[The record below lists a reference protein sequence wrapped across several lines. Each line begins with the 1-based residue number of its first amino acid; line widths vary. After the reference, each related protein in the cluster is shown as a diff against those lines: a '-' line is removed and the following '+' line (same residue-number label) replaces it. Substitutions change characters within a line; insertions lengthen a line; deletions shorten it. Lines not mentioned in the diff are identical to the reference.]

1 MKFIYS
7 LGLNLYYALIYLAS
21 IAGNEKAQQWISGR
35 KNWKS
40 QLAAF
45 GTKKNKRYWVHCS
58 SLGEFEQGR
67 PLIEEI
73 KKREPDSE
81 IILTFFSPSGYEVR
95 KNYPAA
101 NIVLYLPLDTPGNA
115 RHFIDLLNP
124 DAVFFIKYEYWYY
137 YLSRLHSKN
146 IKVYVVSAIFR
157 PGQSFFKWYG
167 NFFKKML
174 GFITQFFVQDSVSG
188 ELLGIMD

>member
-73 KKREPDSE
+73 KKENL
-81 IILTFFSPSGYEVR
+81 ILKLSSPFF
-95 KNYPAA
+95 
-101 NIVLYLPLDTPGNA
+101 LPP
-115 RHFIDLLNP
+115 
-124 DAVFFIKYEYWYY
+124 VMK
-137 YLSRLHSKN
+137 
-146 IKVYVVSAIFR
+146 
-157 PGQSFFKWYG
+157 
-167 NFFKKML
+167 
-174 GFITQFFVQDSVSG
+174 
-188 ELLGIMD
+188 